1 MSLDPRSPF
10 STYHPLAGK
19 ITAGVKTTA
28 NRAQSATRHNS
39 MQLQEMPTV
48 TMADRAQQ
56 MFSMDDKKGTRV
68 YYSNQ
73 GVFNTVDELGKP
85 INFIGG
91 LFKTTDRHVIRF
103 LQQFVEKTHI
113 QYLELQED
121 ASDARPELQVRN
133 EHERSQGSSESL
145 SQPNEPDKPEPEHR
159 LQVSP
164 GSRIRA
170 ERGGEPVQDEQPSN
184 RPALSREPGDRDDS
198 QEPGREDNQVGPGEP
213 TVETVLA
220 KKPSAMDL
228 LRKGK

>member
-28 NRAQSATRHNS
+28 NVAQSAVRHHS
-39 MQLQEMPTV
+39 MALQEMPTV

-68 YYSNQ
+68 YYANQ

-103 LQQFVEKTHI
+103 LHQFVEKGFI

-121 ASDARPELQVRN
+121 ANDARPELQVRD
-133 EHERSQGSSESL
+133 EHKRSQGSGSSL
-145 SQPNEPDKPEPEHR
+145 SPPDEQNIPEPQHR

-164 GSRIRA
+164 GSRIRS

-198 QEPGREDNQVGPGEP
+198 QEPGRKDDQERQGEP
-213 TVETVLA
+213 AVEAAPA